1 MHSGSRSHSIFI
13 VLAAS
18 FALAASSVS
27 SSAQQARSGSYTTAP
42 AVVTPATLPDA
53 PAPQIEL
60 AAAANPS
67 VDPQSE
73 QAQSTQQQVAASEN
87 LNNGSGQSAS
97 APATQKCTI
106 SGTATD
112 AQDEIV
118 PGATVVLEGALPDDR
133 RQTAAND
140 EGWFEFKGLKPGIAY
155 RVTVK
160 AKGFVN
166 WESPAIVLSPG
177 QYQIVPDIKLVIE
190 GAQTSVKV
198 YASPVELATEQVK
211 IEEQQRV
218 FGIVPNFYVVY
229 DSANAVPL
237 TAKLKYKLAL
247 KTSTDP
253 ITLVGI
259 FFMAGVNQGV
269 RIPDYPLGAKGY
281 GERVGA
287 VAADGFSDIFIG
299 GAVLPSLLHQDPR
312 YYYKGTGTNRSRFLH
327 AISYPFV
334 CKGDNGHLQPNYST
348 IGGDL
353 ASSALENLYYPRSDR
368 TGSMV
373 AEEVS
378 ISTLER
384 TASSLVQEFVL
395 SKFTSGSKAK
405 Y

>member
-1 MHSGSRSHSIFI
+1 M
-13 VLAAS
+13 
-18 FALAASSVS
+18 
-27 SSAQQARSGSYTTAP
+27 
-42 AVVTPATLPDA
+42 
-53 PAPQIEL
+53 
-60 AAAANPS
+60 
-67 VDPQSE
+67 
-73 QAQSTQQQVAASEN
+73 
-87 LNNGSGQSAS
+87 
-97 APATQKCTI
+97 
-106 SGTATD
+106 
-112 AQDEIV
+112 
-118 PGATVVLEGALPDDR
+118 LEGAVPADY
-133 RQTAAND
+133 RQVLAND

-155 RVTVK
+155 HVTVK

-166 WESPAIVLSPG
+166 WESPAFVLSPG
-177 QYQIVPDIKLVIE
+177 QYEVLPDIKLEIE
-190 GAQTSVKV
+190 GEQTSVNV
-198 YASPVELATEQVK
+198 YASPAELATEQVK
-211 IEEQQRV
+211 IEEQQRI
-218 FGIVPNFYVVY
+218 FGVIPNFYVVY

-247 KTSTDP
+247 KTSADP
-253 ITLVGI
+253 ITLAGI

-312 YYYKGTGTNRSRFLH
+312 YYYQGTGTNRSRFLH

-378 ISTLER
+378 IGTLER

-395 SKFTSGSKAK
+395 RKFTFGPKAK
-405 Y
+405 N